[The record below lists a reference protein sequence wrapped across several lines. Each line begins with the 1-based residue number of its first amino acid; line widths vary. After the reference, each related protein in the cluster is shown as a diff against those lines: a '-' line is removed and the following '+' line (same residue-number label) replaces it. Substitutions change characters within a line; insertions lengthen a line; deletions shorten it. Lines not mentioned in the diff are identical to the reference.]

1 MLFIDPIR
9 FDTTTI
15 KKLDERDFWTIFLI
29 NRYMYLLTEKENEIL
44 AFVLSY
50 NVNEEF
56 FTEKSEAKKY
66 LIKEL
71 KLPKISYYH
80 FQKSLIKKGIL
91 IKIEDSVYKEYVLNS
106 ELKTIQKRI
115 KNAIEKKMPIK
126 LETMFKIN
134 ENNKISLD

>member
-1 MLFIDPIR
+1 M
-9 FDTTTI
+9 
-15 KKLDERDFWTIFLI
+15 
-29 NRYMYLLTEKENEIL
+29 
-44 AFVLSY
+44 
-50 NVNEEF
+50 
-56 FTEKSEAKKY
+56 
-66 LIKEL
+66 
-71 KLPKISYYH
+71 
-80 FQKSLIKKGIL
+80 IKKGIL

>member
-15 KKLDERDFWTIFLI
+15 KKLDERDFWTIFLM

-71 KLPKISYYH
+71 KLPKN
-80 FQKSLIKKGIL
+80 IL
-91 IKIEDSVYKEYVLNS
+91 LSFSKVVD
-106 ELKTIQKRI
+106 
-115 KNAIEKKMPIK
+115 
-126 LETMFKIN
+126 
-134 ENNKISLD
+134 